1 MIVHHFSSIS
11 VILQSQQTF
20 CSDLEASTFE
30 SDRAKNRPCSTR
42 KLARRPHG
50 EDRATAAPLETQPDK
65 VDMEG
70 MHDMTLYNVDLKHD
84 SDFLQRAYESAA
96 QMASRDCFLFLHFC
110 TQTEKNVA
118 RTVDDPRA
126 RRRRSDT
133 HGAKPT
139 CSSTHNA
146 HIVCTNHLPC
156 PGSRQLARP
165 CRSKMRGFPLIG
177 YISDLFHESSALK
190 QFPHI
195 GYAFSR

>member
-1 MIVHHFSSIS
+1 MHYFLKSCDCTPLLLNIS

-20 CSDLEASTFE
+20 CSSDLEASTFE

-146 HIVCTNHLPC
+146 HIICTNHLPR

-165 CRSKMRGFPLIG
+165 CRSKMRGV
-177 YISDLFHESSALK
+177 SAYRL
-190 QFPHI
+190 
-195 GYAFSR
+195 Y